1 VPRIT
6 YVSWPAAE
14 ISGGIKAIFQHVALL
29 VEAGLEAVVATP
41 DGQRPAWF
49 EEPAPVIPLDA
60 IGPQD
65 VLVFPENNPRF
76 LDGFA
81 ASAHRKLVFCQNPHY
96 VFQGL
101 AGRRSYADF
110 GVSAL
115 LAPSHTVVQYCRRRF
130 PELPAH
136 YTPFFIDERRFICPP
151 RKTLQIAC
159 MPRKRPLEMGAIHD
173 LFRGAW
179 PQYAGLTWQVLQGA
193 TEAQVAQVLADS
205 AVYLSLARLEAHGMS
220 TLEAMASGCIVAGFC
235 GVAGGSDSATAA
247 NGFWAGED
255 DVIGAADRL
264 AQAVQLAAAGGPA
277 YDAMVRVAVETAW
290 RYRGEEAARRLV
302 GFWRHWTAT

>member
-1 VPRIT
+1 MPRIT

-14 ISGGIKAIFQHVALL
+14 ITGGIKAIFQHVELL
-29 VEAGLEAVVATP
+29 LEAGLHAAVATP

-49 EEPAPVIPLDA
+49 ETAAPVLALDA
-60 IGPQD
+60 IRAED
-65 VLVFPENNPRF
+65 VLVFPENNPQF
-76 LDGFA
+76 LERFA
-81 ASAHRKLVFCQNPHY
+81 AAPQRKLVFCQNPYY

-115 LAPSHTVVQYCRRRF
+115 LAASHTVVQFAHRRF
-130 PELPAH
+130 PQLPVH
-136 YTPFFIDERRFICPP
+136 YTPFFIDERRFGPP
-151 RKTLQIAC
+151 ARKVLQIAC
-159 MPRKRPLEMGAIHD
+159 IPRKRPLEMGALHD
-173 LFRGAW
+173 LFRGAY

-193 TEAQVAQVLADS
+193 TEAQVAQVLGQS
-205 AVYLSLARLEAHGMS
+205 AVYLSLARLEAHGMT

-247 NGFWAGED
+247 NGFWAAED

-264 AQAVQLAAAGGPA
+264 AQAVQLAATGGPA
-277 YDAMVRVAVETAW
+277 YETMVAAGVETAW
-290 RYRGEEAARRLV
+290 RYRREEAARRLV
-302 GFWRHWTAT
+302 EFWRAFA